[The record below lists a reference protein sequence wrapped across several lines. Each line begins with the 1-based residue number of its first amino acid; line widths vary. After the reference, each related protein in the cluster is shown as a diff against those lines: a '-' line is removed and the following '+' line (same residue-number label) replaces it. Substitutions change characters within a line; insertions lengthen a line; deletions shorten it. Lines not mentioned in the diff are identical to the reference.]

1 VKSGN
6 LSLREKD
13 AIKSILGIDS
23 KAISKELEEWV
34 KSAPEALVNHKEF
47 LGNED
52 KKSYDARRRCAEV
65 FKGDYNTLADLL
77 RTAFNLTDT
86 PYSDIEVMLIVYNKI
101 NPWTNAEQLVEGEST
116 ETTLEL
122 ADDASVDESKEI
134 FDMAKENKDTNP
146 GYEGFAVGVGVDV
159 NGANPLENAG
169 GDTTIDDAK
178 KEQKK
183 ELAAVKEV
191 NIATQTDLG
200 AEVAAKLKENAAT
213 YAELQSTVQAAEL
226 LSISKPVSA
235 RLVSGQNDGISVGRW
250 GQELGSLKTKL
261 ADMWNDFKEK
271 TGYIKDYTIGD
282 SFRAESGEEAKVL
295 NMVEARQLM
304 YPLLFNSPE
313 SRVSS
318 DVNLERADAYK
329 RGLQL
334 LEAKGE
340 TAEYNIMTTNPRY
353 TVKGAKLTGG
363 SYEGKILDLSQMGNL
378 CAKAGGRI
386 FYVGFEAYVN
396 QEDNTIDAKAPK
408 FVITQTKKA
417 KKVTGK
423 AAARPVTTGKE
434 PKIVTVS
441 ARLQGGKE
449 LTSVESNFEFA
460 YVEDMADIKK
470 KKFAMAVPQIDID
483 GNETGAFVSTMYKT
497 VKKDNGKS
505 KVVTTQVGNKKQAP
519 LSSHKISL
527 LGEFYGLTSECAAD
541 LKELG
546 WTVKA
551 ESSVGVKYEG
561 IGVDAILAELEE
573 FSKDFAEGKKD
584 PSKVSGALGNM
595 IKLTLTAAG
604 GGLSDT
610 PDALAEI
617 VNGAKASQ
625 DTKAKAKT
633 KQAKK
638 SVAD

>member
-1 VKSGN
+1 
-6 LSLREKD
+6 
-13 AIKSILGIDS
+13 
-23 KAISKELEEWV
+23 
-34 KSAPEALVNHKEF
+34 
-47 LGNED
+47 
-52 KKSYDARRRCAEV
+52 
-65 FKGDYNTLADLL
+65 
-77 RTAFNLTDT
+77 
-86 PYSDIEVMLIVYNKI
+86 M
-101 NPWTNAEQLVEGEST
+101 
-116 ETTLEL
+116 
-122 ADDASVDESKEI
+122 
-134 FDMAKENKDTNP
+134 
-146 GYEGFAVGVGVDV
+146 
-159 NGANPLENAG
+159 
-169 GDTTIDDAK
+169 
-178 KEQKK
+178 
-183 ELAAVKEV
+183 
-191 NIATQTDLG
+191 
-200 AEVAAKLKENAAT
+200 
-213 YAELQSTVQAAEL
+213 
-226 LSISKPVSA
+226 
-235 RLVSGQNDGISVGRW
+235 
-250 GQELGSLKTKL
+250 
-261 ADMWNDFKEK
+261 
-271 TGYIKDYTIGD
+271 
-282 SFRAESGEEAKVL
+282 
-295 NMVEARQLM
+295 
-304 YPLLFNSPE
+304 
-313 SRVSS
+313 
-318 DVNLERADAYK
+318 
-329 RGLQL
+329 
-334 LEAKGE
+334 
-340 TAEYNIMTTNPRY
+340 
-353 TVKGAKLTGG
+353 
-363 SYEGKILDLSQMGNL
+363 
-378 CAKAGGRI
+378 
-386 FYVGFEAYVN
+386 
-396 QEDNTIDAKAPK
+396 
-408 FVITQTKKA
+408 
-417 KKVTGK
+417 
-423 AAARPVTTGKE
+423 TTGKE

-610 PDALAEI
+610 PDALTEI
-617 VNGAKASQ
+617 VNGAKANQ